1 MVIRLRVLFATLL
14 VMLLAMPAWAQQ
26 TTTDDAITNY
36 ESATH
41 QFFQGVA
48 SDWSNSHVVY
58 SKPEAGSDTEDAVQ
72 KDPRYWLQQI
82 RRSMQAAGD
91 QDATDLTADL
101 SAKKNKK
108 KKKKKSTLTGLWS
121 VNLGSDATVGS
132 EMFPATFT
140 AGASP
145 SCINDFAVYNTSL
158 PGTLGK
164 TVIAGFNN
172 IYSGTCTTGTVP
184 TVEWAYD
191 TGGQAVTSPAISPDG
206 QKIAFVQSGT
216 GGAASL
222 IILTWKAGTE
232 TLSAPLTLTS
242 NASYP
247 ACTAPCMI
255 SVPFSGGAEDTNSSP
270 FYASGDTL
278 YVGDNSG
285 ELHKF
290 TGVFNGT
297 PAEVTTNWPITVHAS
312 TILSSPIADSNTG
325 NIFVGD
331 ASGLTSYVRDT
342 GSTTGTCNSGT
353 VPCLGT
359 IVASLGGT
367 IVDGP
372 LLDVSVGK
380 VFWFD
385 ATTSGTLSDK
395 IEQTDEALA
404 NARLVTLT
412 ASSGTDR
419 GNMHAGAFDNTYYN
433 TPTSGFLYVCAVSD
447 AGHPNHPSLYR
458 IGFTN
463 APTTAAMNTTV
474 NSGPLDLVSTS
485 ASPNECSPVT
495 EIQTS
500 STDDFFV
507 SVEKFGDLSHCTGST
522 SKGCLYSFAI
532 SSQTFPSNSTAGL
545 AASFGTSGIS
555 IDNIFSAAGASQVYF
570 TPLGNQFCTTGGIG
584 GCAIQASQA
593 GLN

>member
-1 MVIRLRVLFATLL
+1 
-14 VMLLAMPAWAQQ
+14 MPAWAQQ
-26 TTTDDAITNY
+26 TTTDEAITNY

-41 QFFQGVA
+41 QFFQGTPT
-48 SDWSNSHVVY
+48 DWSSSHVVF

-82 RRSMQAAGD
+82 RESMPASENP
-91 QDATDLTADL
+91 DLTDGAVDL

-121 VNLGSDATVGS
+121 VNLGSDATVGP

-140 AGASP
+140 SGASP

-158 PGTLGK
+158 PGTAGK
-164 TVIAGFNN
+164 TTIAGFNN
-172 IYSGTCTTGTVP
+172 IYSGTCTGTVP
-184 TVEWAYD
+184 TVEWAFN
-191 TGGQAVTSPAISPDG
+191 TGGQAVTSPVISPNG

-232 TLSAPLTLTS
+232 TLTAPMTLTS

-247 ACTAPCMI
+247 VCTAPCMI
-255 SVPFSGGAEDTNSSP
+255 SIPFNGGGEDTNSSP

-285 ELHKF
+285 QLHKF
-290 TGVFNGT
+290 TGVFSGT

-312 TILSSPIADSNTG
+312 TILSSPVADANTG

-331 ASGLTSYVRDT
+331 ASGLTSYVRDV

-359 IVASLGGT
+359 LVASLGGT

-372 LLDVSVGK
+372 LLDVTVGK

-385 ATTSGTLSDK
+385 ATSTGTLADK

-412 ASSGTDR
+412 ASGGTDR

-433 TPTSGFLYVCAVSD
+433 TPTSGFLYVCAVSN
-447 AGHPNHPSLYR
+447 AHPNHPSLYR

-463 APTTAAMNTTV
+463 APTTAAMNTTTS
-474 NSGPLDLVSTS
+474 SGPLDMVA
-485 ASPNECSPVT
+485 ASESRNECSPIT

-500 STDDFFV
+500 TTDDFFV
-507 SVEKFGDLSHCTGST
+507 SVEEEGDLAHCTGST

-532 SSQTFPSNSTAGL
+532 SSQTFPTNSTAGL
-545 AASFGTSGIS
+545 AATGGTSGIS

-570 TPLGNQFCTTGGIG
+570 TPLGNQFCTTGGFG
-584 GCAIQASQA
+584 GCATQASQA